1 MSLISRFLESLYLLK
16 KEIKKS
22 DRIKSVQVCWQ
33 IVAIILKKMSVSTKT
48 KPNCSLKGRAGDTST
63 IYLLGTLTCE
73 VSDIAVAPT
82 DPQP

>member
-1 MSLISRFLESLYLLK
+1 MSLISRFSGKAVLV
-16 KEIKKS
+16 KEIIKS
-22 DRIKSVQVCWQ
+22 DRIKSMQVCWQ

-48 KPNCSLKGRAGDTST
+48 NSLIGRAGDTPT
-63 IYLLGTLTCE
+63 IYLLVTLTCE

>member
-1 MSLISRFLESLYLLK
+1 MYLLK

-33 IVAIILKKMSVSTKT
+33 IVAIILKNVSIYKT
-48 KPNCSLKGRAGDTST
+48 KQNCSLKGRAGDTPT
-63 IYLLGTLTCE
+63 IYLLLTLTCE

-82 DPQP
+82 NPQT